1 MRRFDA
7 NHLLLLSHLFQPPSV
22 RLHPSPPGY
31 MATPIPP
38 SSSVAFAVETKPSLP
53 RVWWLALRPKTLTAS
68 IAPTL
73 VGWAFAHV
81 EGGWRLGPAL
91 TFLVGFVL
99 MQIVSN
105 LVNDYADFERGA
117 DTEARLGPAR
127 VTQKGWLSSRE
138 VASAAALA
146 FTGSS
151 LALLLL
157 TQVDGW
163 PVFLG
168 GAFCLGGAVF
178 YSAGPLPLGYLGLG
192 DLLVFLIFGVL
203 GVSGSYMVLTHHV
216 TPGVL
221 LAGLSMGLFSAGI
234 LAVNNLRD
242 RTTDVVAGKRTL
254 VVRFGQRFGRWEY
267 TLAVAGA
274 FLLPVLAWL
283 LLPQRQGAWLFT
295 LVALPLAVK
304 QIRAVWREDGS
315 ALNPHLGRTAALGL
329 VYAVLLSA
337 GLRLS
342 P

>member
-1 MRRFDA
+1 
-7 NHLLLLSHLFQPPSV
+7 
-22 RLHPSPPGY
+22 
-31 MATPIPP
+31 MAAPIPP
-38 SSSVAFAVETKPSLP
+38 SSSVAVEVKPPLA

-73 VGWAFAHV
+73 LGWAFANA
-81 EGGWRLGPAL
+81 EGHWQPLPAL

-127 VTQKGWLSSRE
+127 VTQKGWLTARE
-138 VASAAALA
+138 VATAAALA

-157 TQVDGW
+157 TQADGW

-178 YSAGPLPLGYLGLG
+178 YSAGPVPLGYLGLG
-192 DLLVFLIFGVL
+192 DVLVLIIFGLL
-203 GVSGSYMVLTHHV
+203 GVSGSYGVLTHHV
-216 TPGVL
+216 TPAVL

-242 RTTDVVAGKRTL
+242 RKTDVVAGKRTL
-254 VVRFGQRFGRWEY
+254 VVRFGQRFGQWEY
-267 TLAVAGA
+267 TVAVAGA
-274 FLLPVLAWL
+274 FVLPVVAWAVM
-283 LLPQRQGAWLFT
+283 PEHPKAWLFT
-295 LVALPLAVK
+295 LAALPLAVK
-304 QIRAVWREDGS
+304 QIRAIWREDGG
-315 ALNPHLGRTAALGL
+315 ALNPYLGKTAALGL
-329 VYAVLLSA
+329 VFALLLSA
-337 GLRLS
+337 GLSL
-342 P
+342 

>member
-1 MRRFDA
+1 MK
-7 NHLLLLSHLFQPPSV
+7 PP
-22 RLHPSPPGY
+22 L
-31 MATPIPP
+31 A
-38 SSSVAFAVETKPSLP
+38 

-73 VGWAFAHV
+73 LGWAFAHA
-81 EGGWRLGPAL
+81 EGHWQPVPAL

-127 VTQKGWLSSRE
+127 VTQKGWLTARE
-138 VASAAALA
+138 VATAAALA

-178 YSAGPLPLGYLGLG
+178 YSAGPVPLGYLGLG
-192 DLLVFLIFGVL
+192 DVLVLIIFGLL
-203 GVSGSYMVLTHHV
+203 GVSGSYGVLTHHV
-216 TPGVL
+216 TPAVL

-242 RTTDVVAGKRTL
+242 RKTDVVAGKRTL
-254 VVRFGQRFGRWEY
+254 VVRFGQRFGQWEY
-267 TLAVAGA
+267 TVAVAGA
-274 FLLPVLAWL
+274 FALPVLVWAVTPEHPKAWL
-283 LLPQRQGAWLFT
+283 LT
-295 LVALPLAVK
+295 LAALPLAVR
-304 QIRAVWREDGS
+304 QIRAIWREDGG
-315 ALNPHLGRTAALGL
+315 ALNPHLGKTAALGL
-329 VYAVLLSA
+329 VFALLLSA
-337 GLRLS
+337 GLSL
-342 P
+342 